1 MPTPITPHTL
11 WLDQLV
17 TAASELARD
26 QLPDTGDATAE
37 TAAAL
42 VVLMDRI
49 ATLHPH
55 SEHYDG

>member
-37 TAAAL
+37 TAAA
-42 VVLMDRI
+42 RI
-49 ATLHPH
+49 C
-55 SEHYDG
+55 S